1 MPPKLAA
8 MSDWGN
14 RYYKEHGC
22 CATCAELEIERKSG
36 QRIVD
41 ENDQFVALMPFAAK
55 HPFELWVVPK
65 RQLSGPPDIAE
76 LLVRDYFVACTMR

>member
-1 MPPKLAA
+1 MGAA
-8 MSDWGN
+8 RPARSS
-14 RYYKEHGC
+14 R
-22 CATCAELEIERKSG
+22 IERKSG

-41 ENDQFVALMPFAAK
+41 ENDQFVALMRFAAK